1 MHLLSGGS
9 VMAQKI
15 SIKIASRTFNLTANS
30 PEQEEV
36 YRLAAESIEKRYNA
50 FLRSNPGQSAQ
61 DLMSMVALTETVVR
75 INLQREM
82 DQFKEAEK
90 VLEQDLAGYLK
101 SPLK

>member
-30 PEQEEV
+30 PEQEV
-36 YRLAAESIEKRYNA
+36 YRLAAEAIDKRYNA
-50 FLRSNPGQSAQ
+50 FLRSNPGQSVQ

-82 DQFKEAEK
+82 DRFCEAEK
-90 VLEQDLAGYLK
+90 VLEEDLAGYLK
-101 SPLK
+101 SPLE